1 MPYLIDGSN
10 LIGHIPYLTLDD
22 PRSKYRLVAQLMVF
36 QRIKRIKIIL
46 VFDGSPDPHLIR
58 KEFRRKKFAIL
69 FPSYEENADAI
80 IKTWIE
86 KQTDLRR
93 FYVISSDHE
102 IQAFARMN
110 GAKVKGCD
118 EFHKELKASLMEY
131 RDAKATKKTDTPLS
145 PLEVNHWLEIF
156 KSNDE

>member
-22 PRSKYRLVAQLMVF
+22 PRSKYRLVAQLLAF
-36 QRIKRIKIIL
+36 QRIKKIKIIL
-46 VFDGSPDPHLIR
+46 VFDGPPDLHLIG
-58 KEFRRKKFAIL
+58 KEFRRKKFAIIY
-69 FPSYEENADAI
+69 PSHDENADSI

-93 FYVISSDHE
+93 FYVISSDRE
-102 IQAFARMN
+102 IKLFARMN

-118 EFHKELKASLMEY
+118 EFHKELKAFLKGY
-131 RDAKATKKTDTPLS
+131 QDAKAMKKSDKPLS
-145 PLEVNHWLEIF
+145 PLEVNHWLEVF
-156 KSNDE
+156 ESKDE